1 MTILVGK
8 VCMLTALVPEVVD
21 LIGSELQPKPGK
33 FCIAQASESV
43 ASLSSLMICSERRGF
58 S

>member
-1 MTILVGK
+1 
-8 VCMLTALVPEVVD
+8 MLTALVPEVVD
-21 LIGSELQPKPGK
+21 LIGSELQPKI
-33 FCIAQASESV
+33 CIAQASESV